1 MSKKSLHVVR
11 TAAGKWA
18 VRRAGS
24 ARASSTH
31 STQDAAIRSA
41 KTAARKNKS
50 SVFIHRSNG
59 RIRDVNSYA
68 D

>member
-1 MSKKSLHVVR
+1 VRKKSFHVVR
-11 TAAGKWA
+11 NARGKWA
-18 VRRAGS
+18 VRKAGS
-24 ARASSTH
+24 TRATSTH

-41 KTAARKNKS
+41 KSAAKKDKS